1 MRVVEIEGN
10 PWFAAADVCK
20 ALDLGKPRAIASD
33 RPIGRHRFECDG
45 EGRRVHLE
53 DDHRPGRGHADQAA
67 PRGRPVQPQSAD
79 CQRRIPSIAA
89 RPDRGTGRRRRA
101 ASRRPSCPRPRAAP
115 RAGAA
120 GAAHSASRRPRAR
133 HRAEA
138 PSLPPILESGP
149 RPGAGLPRSPP
160 SVPTTPHARPNASS
174 SA

>member
-89 RPDRGTGRRRRA
+89 APRSWHRPAAQSRQPPPVMPEA
-101 ASRRPSCPRPRAAP
+101 ASRT
-115 RAGAA
+115 
-120 GAAHSASRRPRAR
+120 SRWGGRR
-133 HRAEA
+133 
-138 PSLPPILESGP
+138 G
-149 RPGAGLPRSPP
+149 
-160 SVPTTPHARPNASS
+160 T
-174 SA
+174 